1 MIMELNEFVQVFA
14 EQFDDTPVESFSSS
28 TVFME
33 LEEWGS
39 LVALSIISMI
49 DDEFEKRV
57 TGADLRSVKTIEE
70 LYNLILAK

>member
-1 MIMELNEFVQVFA
+1 MELNEFVQVFA
-14 EQFDDTPVESFSSS
+14 EQFDDTPVESFSPS

>member
-14 EQFDDTPVESFSSS
+14 EQFDDTPVESFSPS

>member
-1 MIMELNEFVQVFA
+1 MVLKDFVQVFA
-14 EQFDDTPVESFSSS
+14 GQFDDTPVEEFTPS
-28 TVFME
+28 TIFME

-49 DDEFEKRV
+49 DEEFEKRV

-70 LYNLILAK
+70 LYNLIQTK

>member
-1 MIMELNEFVQVFA
+1 MELNEFVQVFA